1 MDSTFTLEIVTP
13 YRLFLNGSAD
23 MIVVKTVDGE
33 LGIMAN
39 HEPIVT
45 PLAIGIAK
53 VKVDG
58 IWKYAALSDGF
69 LEMDGNKATLV
80 VGSAEWP
87 EEIDLERA
95 RRSLK
100 RATERLN
107 DGNMPWES
115 ERVLRAVQRA
125 RTRIEIATRE
135 SNNA

>member
-1 MDSTFTLEIVTP
+1 MDSIFTLEIVTP
-13 YRLFLNGSAD
+13 YRLFLNSPAD

-45 PLAIGIAK
+45 PLAIGIAR

-100 RATERLN
+100 RAEERLS
-107 DGNMPWES
+107 DSNMPWES

-125 RTRIEIATRE
+125 RTRIEIATRGT
-135 SNNA
+135 NNG